1 MPSKIIMPQGGQ
13 DLTSGR
19 IVRWLKDE
27 GDRVKEGE
35 VVCEVETEKAVFEVS
50 APAQG
55 YLIKIL
61 ARDGDEVEILSTIG
75 YVGEEGEVIDEGQA
89 SGFTQEE
96 IPKSINSNKDRSPE
110 GAENTTLDFIKISPK
125 ARLLAR
131 ENQIDLHAIKSS
143 REDGKITF
151 EDVQKAIEQK
161 AKESRMDTIPVHATS
176 IRPGRMRKAI
186 AKRMH
191 LSWTSAPHIFVT
203 VAVDMSKAL
212 DLKQRVQEYD
222 FSITDLAVAASA
234 RALRDFSEI
243 NAAYM
248 DEDTIY
254 LWDDINIGL
263 AVSLDE
269 GLVVAVIEDADR
281 LSLRDLSV
289 KTKDM
294 LERVRQGVQ
303 ISSKASRFTISNL
316 GMHNVDQFN
325 AVLNPPEAAILAV
338 SSIRRV
344 PQFNESDQ
352 VVARDMMNLTLSLD
366 HRVGDGVLAAKF
378 VNAIKNLLENPEEL
392 IR

>member
-61 ARDGDEVEILSTIG
+61 AHDGEEVEILSTIG
-75 YVGEEGEVIDEGQA
+75 YVGEEGEVIDEGQT
-89 SGFTQEE
+89 SELIQKEM
-96 IPKSINSNKDRSPE
+96 PKSINASKDQSSER
-110 GAENTTLDFIKISPK
+110 AEITTEDFIKISPK

-151 EDVQKAIEQK
+151 EDVQKTIEQK
-161 AKESRMDTIPVHATS
+161 AKENRMDTMPVHATS
-176 IRPGRMRKAI
+176 IRPGRIRKAI

-203 VAVDMSKAL
+203 VAVDMTKAL
-212 DLKQRVQEYD
+212 VHKKRVQEYD
-222 FSITDLAVAASA
+222 FSITDLVVAACA
-234 RALRDFSEI
+234 RALRDFSDI
-243 NAAYM
+243 NASYS

-281 LSLRDLSV
+281 FSLRDLSV
-289 KTKDM
+289 QTKDL

-303 ISSKASRFTISNL
+303 IPSKASRFTISNL

-338 SSIRRV
+338 SSIRHI

-352 VVARDMMNLTLSLD
+352 VVACDMMNLTLSLD